1 MLGEALSAVAVRGL
15 RRVRWVG
22 VMQEMA
28 TVARRKI
35 VARRLA
41 RAGEAAARRRWE
53 EVVAEGGLVAERLCR
68 QEEQMV
74 EDAAMHL
81 GCAVQAGTEKV
92 KTRRRAAKKGQRAW
106 AAKRKKAA
114 KDLDRG
120 GSCGALLMEGGA
132 SDGGLTAE
140 YQMWQ
145 TWLDGIERVRLA
157 GTSGGSR
164 HQVAGG

>member
-1 MLGEALSAVAVRGL
+1 
-15 RRVRWVG
+15 
-22 VMQEMA
+22 
-28 TVARRKI
+28 
-35 VARRLA
+35 
-41 RAGEAAARRRWE
+41 
-53 EVVAEGGLVAERLCR
+53 
-68 QEEQMV
+68 MV

-120 GSCGALLMEGGA
+120 GSCGALLMEGGV
-132 SDGGLTAE
+132 SDGGLAAE

-145 TWLDGIERVRLA
+145 VWLDGIERARDA
-157 GTSGGSR
+157 GIGGYR
-164 HQVAGG
+164 